1 MKISVVDKLLSIES
15 NSIKETMQIIDT
27 NVLGVAFIVN
37 ESRQLTGIATDG
49 DIRRA
54 IIKGINVESSIKEVM
69 NSDPIIADENSSE
82 IQLLNIMKKNH
93 IKILPLM
100 DEKNTVKDFA
110 LLDEIERSINGSDIV
125 IQNPKKHSGLHKI
138 LIIGGGGYIGSV
150 LTRKLLNKGYKVKVL
165 DILLFGDESIQ
176 ELYSNPNFEF
186 VNGDIRNIQTVVNAV
201 KDVDAVAH
209 LAAMVGDPACALDA
223 EETIEINY
231 LAAKMIAEVCK
242 HHQINRFVFA
252 STCSVYGASDGILTE
267 NSKLNPVSLYAETK
281 LKSEQG
287 ILSLVDD
294 NFSPCIL
301 RQATIYGASPRM
313 RFDLVVNILTA
324 RAINEGKISIF
335 GGSQWRP
342 NVHVEDAAE
351 AFIKC
356 LEAPIE
362 KVKGE
367 IYNVGSNEQNYQI
380 YELGD
385 MVKKLIPNI
394 IVDVQNEEVDK
405 RDYHVSFDKI
415 SKNLG
420 YSVQKTVEDGIK
432 EIKTLFEQNLISDY
446 NDPKYSNYKQL
457 VNQQE

>member
-1 MKISVVDKLLSIES
+1 MKRLAIDQLLSNES
-15 NSIKETMQIIDT
+15 NSIKETMRIIDK

-37 ESRQLTGIATDG
+37 QSGQLMGIATDG

-54 IIKGINVESSIKEVM
+54 IIKGINVESSIAKVM
-69 NSDPIIADENSSE
+69 NPHPIIADDKSSE
-82 IQLLNIMKKNH
+82 FQLLKIMKEHH

-100 DEKNTVKDFA
+100 DEKNIVKNFA
-110 LLDEIERSINGSDIV
+110 LLDEVEKSINNSNIV
-125 IQNPKKHSGLHKI
+125 IQNPKKHPGLHKI
-138 LIIGGGGYIGSV
+138 LIIGGAGYIGSA

-176 ELYSNPNFEF
+176 ELYDNPNFEF

-294 NFSPCIL
+294 NFSPCVL
-301 RQATIYGASPRM
+301 RQATIYGVSPRM
-313 RFDLVVNILTA
+313 RFDLVVNTLTA
-324 RAINEGKISIF
+324 RAINEGNISIF

-380 YELGD
+380 YQLGE
-385 MVKKLIPNI
+385 MVKKIIPNI
-394 IVDVQNEEVDK
+394 TVEVQNEEVDK

-420 YSVQKTVEDGIK
+420 YSVQKTVEDGIE
-432 EIKTLFEQNLISDY
+432 EIRALFEQNRISDY
-446 NDPKYSNYKQL
+446 TDSKYSNYKQL